1 MANGGRI
8 DYTVGFKAD
17 LSGLNSVRSG
27 LKEIQNLTAQDYM
40 IRFSTTNSLQ
50 QAERELETLKAQVA
64 QIEVAYTKS
73 FDSKLGVLNIQTL
86 DKELNKAGIRSQNL
100 FNTLAKVGQENVF
113 NKMIEQATTA
123 NYKLKQTNDFL
134 EDIGHT
140 ITSTIR
146 WGIASRLMN
155 EMVGSIKGSFG
166 YIKDLDTSLNDIR
179 IVTGKSADEMARFAR
194 ESNRAASKLGQ
205 TTRSYTDAS
214 LIYYQQGLSDAEV
227 QARSETTLKA
237 ANVTGQTGEEV
248 SEQLTAVWN
257 GYKVSAEEAELYVDK
272 LAAVAAT
279 TASDLEELSTGMSKV
294 ASAASL
300 MGVPIDQLNAIL
312 ATTISV
318 TRQAPESIGTA
329 YKTIFARIG
338 DIEAGEGEV
347 TLGQYTSKMKELGFN
362 VLDANQKLRD
372 QGDVITEIGNNW
384 NNLSREQQVALA
396 QTMAGARQYN
406 NLLALF
412 DNWNMYTDA
421 LKTSADAAGTL
432 NKQNETYLE
441 STEAHLNKLTA
452 AQEKFQA
459 LLLDASSISDF
470 SDALSELLNIL
481 SEITDSIGGGKG
493 LLLELGTIFT
503 RVFNKQIA
511 ENLMPFI
518 NNFRNLRLNAEMTA
532 ATLNNIKLLSGLGI
546 KDTTAIS
553 SLEASVTKNA
563 PIMNTAN
570 NETKQQ
576 WIEAEAGRAK
586 AQAEVD
592 AAKLRKTQTTEKMQK
607 YGTELGIDFQGGDS
621 GFSDTASQ
629 NILDKRKE
637 IASDLKAAYKD
648 LNSLIKEN
656 VNLEL
661 KGNQTIEEKIQ
672 DLQTTQDKV
681 KEVAQQLELSH
692 NVDVISDEQ
701 YNDAK
706 KKLEAIESQIGTD
719 RNILTNA
726 QSQKGPAPSGAEKAN
741 AYQQVYK
748 ALGWDKSTPDKTK
761 QLESLI
767 SERGI
772 KLSSKKGYEDQLT
785 QNSQKALKA
794 YGKEMGMSEE
804 QIKKF
809 TQAIQKAIIETEKFA
824 KAQKEAQNYT
834 PMEEEQKAFVAEQ
847 AQKQREKGQGQVDV
861 EETMED
867 IQHLTQTTRQS
878 NEAIRQ
884 SGEAATD
891 AENKVSAYEKV
902 VKELTDDQ
910 RRLVN
915 TQAWVKLASDLT
927 MIASVANNIQALP
940 NIWQNNDISDGEK
953 VLQTITN
960 IGSTLG
966 VALPSI
972 LSNINAIKVA
982 ATGLQASL
990 GVIGLISAAIG
1001 LVVGGIQAVIQW
1013 QENER
1018 KARIE
1023 TNKAIIEENNAR
1035 LQEIDTNTKL
1045 YNSYSALEKNYK
1057 LGNASKQELLN
1068 STDELI
1074 DAYDI
1079 ENGRLL
1085 KMTGNYEAL
1094 AVAIK
1099 KKRLEDA
1106 REKETKTKES
1116 LEAAQD
1122 NLSLSQEASR
1132 EALDTNLYRKT
1143 YLEGNKIIL
1152 TTVDSFDNY
1161 VESPTFSAAN
1171 KQYDI
1176 TSESDIKELK
1186 NLIENEEST
1195 VIRGTGWFKWI
1206 KNFLEKNDLESYQET
1221 VQVAQQATFERS
1233 AYERDLDSATTFSE
1247 YEQKV
1252 EEIRKSMSD
1261 VKDED
1266 FLKYVDE
1273 LGTEFSQLYSA
1284 QQRLL
1289 ADFGTDNTKVQDFI
1303 KGLSAEELGQLITV
1317 GLSGD
1322 ETVEEIK
1329 LILKAVKG
1337 QLSTEDTTITME
1349 VRGDLG
1355 SEKIADANEKLTE
1368 YTKLLD
1374 GIEKRS
1380 LLGQADI
1387 LEDIGTK
1394 QIEKNSDYLKVF
1406 QMSGAEKDELKTS
1419 YQGRIND
1426 IYKDSNLSIYEN
1438 VADKST
1444 EDLYKVMNVNPS
1456 DLKFMPEYVKEIQQA
1471 MNDFGVSVSD
1481 FYDKEGKLKEGI
1493 TQEDIITKLFGGEEK
1508 VAKLKALRQ
1517 QVEAM
1522 RKGID
1527 AVDNALSGKEIQTT
1541 VFDLISEKSDEI
1553 ITKFDIIAQ
1562 MGESMGDG
1570 FVIAA
1575 DKVEEFASK
1584 FPQLLKDYE
1593 VLSDGSIKLSQD
1605 QLQATVGAIHAE
1617 QKAKA
1622 EAQIKEL
1629 DAQIELNEMK
1639 IKMMEEQ
1646 NALTLKFLQGD
1657 MKAEEYKN
1665 EFTATAKRQEGELQ
1679 DKLNEL
1685 GVDSTN
1691 IALDNLGDVGTGVDA
1706 LTEKFIKLSAV
1717 VSAAARGEDASQVA
1731 KEFAD
1736 TVIPDMSSVTKE
1748 FLEGIN
1754 SSVKMEDITKDE
1766 TTKAAY
1772 EQALKSYQLN
1782 LQQINL
1788 LKSETEQLKAQK
1800 VTIESGINASLAA
1813 INENIIDQLDL
1824 LDDVVDRYHDINNQ
1838 LTQIEHIMN
1847 KINNEQ
1853 EKSIGQDYINSL
1865 ASQNKLLDTQI
1876 EKLRQKKDIQ
1886 LAESEELRGKL
1897 ATKGFLFNEDGSMAN
1912 YETALQANI
1921 DLMREAQMS
1930 GDEDM
1935 AEQYEK
1941 QYNKMKEWLDR
1952 YDTLYNDEMPQL
1964 EEDITD
1970 SLNQKI
1976 ENNIKKFNYQ
1986 LELHVDLKELRKE
1999 FADFQKEL
2007 LNDKDYT
2014 GNLQI
2019 QANYLTNPDTLNLL
2033 GEQSQH
2039 VQDIMAE
2046 IQKIEKGQ
2054 ESSIFGDN
2062 LAAAYEELKTATK
2075 NLEDGTTEVKQAFDE
2090 ALDTYLSMI
2099 DLTSEA
2105 MNEEKNLYNKIDEL
2119 LTSRKNV
2126 ISLVYG
2132 EESYKDFEMYY
2143 ELQRKNNLESLNA
2156 AKESVNYWASVI
2168 AKEEKGSEA
2177 WLKAKDNW
2185 QEAVST
2191 LNSEIEQSITNL
2203 KEGYN
2208 NAIQSIFQEVN
2219 NQISDGKGLD
2229 NLKYEWDYVL
2239 EQSERYLDNVDKS
2252 YEISKLNSSINKQ
2265 LSNTT
2270 SASTR
2275 QRLLD
2280 FQKKELD
2287 YLEKK
2292 DQLSQYDIDR
2302 SNKKLE
2308 ILQAQIALED
2318 AQNNKSQMRLRR
2330 DSQGNYSYQYVADTS
2345 AVDDAKEK
2353 LDAVIHDLYTLDKDR
2368 LKNTT
2373 QEWYNVWTSMQE
2385 ELNEAT
2391 QKYTGEA
2398 LEERTKQIQEKYKD
2412 ILNGLNNDVTVSL
2425 NNLNQSSLISLAE
2438 TQQQAKISTKL
2449 LVDYLTGS
2457 EGSGKLEKSFKDALS
2472 NIGVKEQEILP
2483 PIANTDLPAVAG
2495 AAGRT
2500 ESALNKMF
2508 DEVNRESAKF
2518 QSNLNAIETAS
2529 GESFSNYITNVGTAY
2544 NKTKNLVN
2552 KQKELITQYKEK
2564 LGIGKN
2570 LLDSLDSVKNKFNNM
2585 KTSITNVLTEAN
2597 KLFGKTYG
2605 VDLDTSGFTTAVDNI
2620 IAQIGR
2626 ITTALGKIDYSKL
2639 GKGGITS
2646 SSNTSAKDNL
2656 PKNAVSFQTSMYTY
2670 GSQLNSSGT
2679 QWSNKQD
2686 NDEILRAA
2694 MRGVTYLDLDKK
2706 YTGYKNQEDYYN
2718 LYDIE
2723 GNIIDRLH
2731 LREKTRSGKRN
2742 KATVWK
2748 TPYSNDLTQLEVPS
2762 GSKVLYNPNAITADN
2777 KTYYQIWY
2785 KKGDGYLTGYV
2796 GASAFDRFDTGGY
2809 TGNWNSK
2816 EGRMAMLHEKEL
2828 VLNAKDTKN
2837 ILAAVN
2843 SVRTMQSIITSL
2855 DLNALA
2861 VKKQMISNL
2870 TAPIIAKEGL
2880 TNNNLDQNVQIEANF
2895 PNVRDARQIEE
2906 AFDNLV
2912 NMASQYAN
2920 KQTR

>member
-1 MANGGRI
+1 
-8 DYTVGFKAD
+8 
-17 LSGLNSVRSG
+17 
-27 LKEIQNLTAQDYM
+27 
-40 IRFSTTNSLQ
+40 
-50 QAERELETLKAQVA
+50 
-64 QIEVAYTKS
+64 
-73 FDSKLGVLNIQTL
+73 
-86 DKELNKAGIRSQNL
+86 
-100 FNTLAKVGQENVF
+100 
-113 NKMIEQATTA
+113 
-123 NYKLKQTNDFL
+123 
-134 EDIGHT
+134 
-140 ITSTIR
+140 
-146 WGIASRLMN
+146 
-155 EMVGSIKGSFG
+155 
-166 YIKDLDTSLNDIR
+166 
-179 IVTGKSADEMARFAR
+179 
-194 ESNRAASKLGQ
+194 
-205 TTRSYTDAS
+205 
-214 LIYYQQGLSDAEV
+214 
-227 QARSETTLKA
+227 
-237 ANVTGQTGEEV
+237 
-248 SEQLTAVWN
+248 
-257 GYKVSAEEAELYVDK
+257 
-272 LAAVAAT
+272 
-279 TASDLEELSTGMSKV
+279 MSKV
-294 ASAASL
+294 ASAASV
-300 MGVPIDQLNAIL
+300 MGVPIDQLNAML

-372 QGDVITEIGNNW
+372 QGDVITEIGNKW
-384 NNLSREQQVALA
+384 NTLSREQQVALT

-406 NLLALF
+406 SLLALF
-412 DNWNMYTDA
+412 DNWDMYTNA

-432 NKQNETYLE
+432 NKQNETYLQ
-441 STEAHLNKLTA
+441 STESHLNELTA
-452 AQEKFQA
+452 AQERFQSTILDSDSINTFADA
-459 LLLDASSISDF
+459 LKDLTDLASSFIEAIGGGSGVLLNFGSILTRVF
-470 SDALSELLNIL
+470 SKQIAREALPAVRGIIAPFQNKKQIDNTLNIL
-481 SEITDSIGGGKG
+481 QNLKEVKDFGSEKAVAELRAKVEKDAKLFKFMTAEQQKQYYENLANYSDQRVKAEASDKRTAEARTKMSKYANYLSSKGKLAIDTEQYQEILSSDSVNFRDTDSRRILEARKATAADLKGQTKILDDAWKQLKTMKDPGDVQAQIEIIITEAKKLSGIVEDAEQLDIITDTSKEKQLKNINEILQAVQNLKDQLNSVPRYKDESQGQIDERKK
-493 LLLELGTIFT
+493 LEEQKSEH
-503 RVFNKQIA
+503 KQIKTGLQ
-511 ENLMPFI
+511 ED
-518 NNFRNLRLNAEMTA
+518 
-532 ATLNNIKLLSGLGI
+532 LNNINEQVKY
-546 KDTTAIS
+546 
-553 SLEASVTKNA
+553 LETKNKEFSDKKDGQGKS
-563 PIMNTAN
+563 NFDRTVEQRTA
-570 NETKQQ
+570 ELIQKEKEKLPEGSKLSTQKKQ
-576 WIEAEAGRAK
+576 E
-586 AQAEVD
+586 
-592 AAKLRKTQTTEKMQK
+592 LKTQAIISARKDQEATEKMLAEYKEKQSKLNQK
-607 YGTELGIDFQGGDS
+607 IIQENKEIEEIDNKIEETKKGTVRNQEEVNQELDETLQKERENLNNASLFYNVGEAGDAVGNTQSSNTNIVQQGGENV
-621 GFSDTASQ
+621 GSQ
-629 NILDKRKE
+629 NSRDDN
-637 IASDLKAAYKD
+637 SDDLLVTQARAEAAATAV
-648 LNSLIKEN
+648 
-656 VNLEL
+656 VNL
-661 KGNQTIEEKIQ
+661 
-672 DLQTTQDKV
+672 
-681 KEVAQQLELSH
+681 S
-692 NVDVISDEQ
+692 
-701 YNDAK
+701 
-706 KKLEAIESQIGTD
+706 SQIM
-719 RNILTNA
+719 
-726 QSQKGPAPSGAEKAN
+726 
-741 AYQQVYK
+741 
-748 ALGWDKSTPDKTK
+748 
-761 QLESLI
+761 
-767 SERGI
+767 
-772 KLSSKKGYEDQLT
+772 
-785 QNSQKALKA
+785 
-794 YGKEMGMSEE
+794 EMGS
-804 QIKKF
+804 
-809 TQAIQKAIIETEKFA
+809 II
-824 KAQKEAQNYT
+824 
-834 PMEEEQKAFVAEQ
+834 
-847 AQKQREKGQGQVDV
+847 
-861 EETMED
+861 
-867 IQHLTQTTRQS
+867 
-878 NEAIRQ
+878 
-884 SGEAATD
+884 
-891 AENKVSAYEKV
+891 
-902 VKELTDDQ
+902 
-910 RRLVN
+910 
-915 TQAWVKLASDLT
+915 
-927 MIASVANNIQALP
+927 NNIQALP
-940 NIWQNNDISDGEK
+940 NIWQNNEIDTGEK
-953 VLQTITN
+953 VGQTISNLAMT
-960 IGSTLG
+960 I
-966 VALPSI
+966 LPGAV
-972 LSNINAIKVA
+972 NAFYSLATA
-982 ATGLQASL
+982 ATAAQTAMGII
-990 GVIGLISAAIG
+990 GVITMAIGAVVGVISA
-1001 LVVGGIQAVIQW
+1001 VVQA

-1023 TNKAIIEENNAR
+1023 ANKAIIEENNAR

-1045 YNSYSALEKNYK
+1045 YNSYLEMEKKYK
-1057 LGNASKQELLN
+1057 QGSIGKQELLD

-1074 DAYDI
+1074 SAYDI
-1079 ENGRLL
+1079 ENGKLL

-1094 AVAIK
+1094 TAAIK

-1106 REKETKTKES
+1106 RDKEAKAKES
-1116 LEAAQD
+1116 LK
-1122 NLSLSQEASR
+1122 ASVS
-1132 EALDTNLYRKT
+1132 
-1143 YLEGNKIIL
+1143 I
-1152 TTVDSFDNY
+1152 
-1161 VESPTFSAAN
+1161 AN
-1171 KQYDI
+1171 EK
-1176 TSESDIKELK
+1176 LK
-1186 NLIENEEST
+1186 NLGNNGTGIFSYVTGTNEENQPNEERTNKIKSILDEYNINYDENEDPYGDTTRKRIQLDSSYSSFQNLST
-1195 VIRGTGWFKWI
+1195 EQLVDVKNALTDLLDEGLYTEANANFI
-1206 KNFLEKNDLESYQET
+1206 KSSLDSLDAYIKSEDFSKRQELELQT
-1221 VQVAQQATFERS
+1221 RQATFDRT
-1233 AYERDLDSATTFSE
+1233 AYEKDLDSATTFSE

-1289 ADFGTDNTKVQDFI
+1289 ANFSPNNKEVQDFI
-1303 KGLSAEELGQLITV
+1303 KGLSAEELGQLVTV

-1349 VRGDLG
+1349 VRGDLD

-1419 YQGRIND
+1419 YQGRIYD
-1426 IYKDSNLSIYEN
+1426 IYQNSNLRAYEN
-1438 VADKST
+1438 LSNPNIDIKELHRAMTFDKNTINSG
-1444 EDLYKVMNVNPS
+1444 EESEFWNNYAKD
-1456 DLKFMPEYVKEIQQA
+1456 IQAA
-1471 MNDFGVSVSD
+1471 MSAAGKSVSD
-1481 FYDKEGKLKEGI
+1481 FYDEAGNLKEGI
-1493 TQEDIITKLFGGEEK
+1493 TQENIIEQIFKDEDI
-1508 VAKLKALRQ
+1508 AKLKALRQ

-1522 RKGID
+1522 RKGI
-1527 AVDNALSGKEIQTT
+1527 AAIDNTLSGKEIQTT

-1553 ITKFDIIAQ
+1553 ITKFDIITQ

-1584 FPQLLKDYE
+1584 FPELLKDYE
-1593 VLSDGSIKLSQD
+1593 VLSDGSIKLSQE

-1629 DAQIELNEMK
+1629 DTQIELNEMK

-1646 NALTLKFLQGD
+1646 NALTLKFLQGEMEAD
-1657 MKAEEYKN
+1657 EYKN
-1665 EFTATAKRQEGELQ
+1665 KFTATAKRQEGELQ
-1679 DKLNEL
+1679 DKLNKL

-1691 IALDNLGDVGTGVDA
+1691 TGLDNLSDVGIGVDA
-1706 LTEKFIKLSAV
+1706 LTKKFIKLSAV
-1717 VSAAARGEDASQVA
+1717 ISAAARGEDASQVA

-1736 TVIPDMSSVTKE
+1736 TVIPDMASVTKE

-1754 SSVKMEDITKDE
+1754 SSKTMEDITSDE
-1766 TTKAAY
+1766 ETKAAY
-1772 EQALKSYQLN
+1772 DQALKSYQLN
-1782 LQQINL
+1782 LDQINL

-1813 INENIIDQLDL
+1813 VNDNLVDQLDL

-1847 KINNEQ
+1847 KINDEQ
-1853 EKSIGQDYINSL
+1853 EKSIGQDYINNL

-1886 LAESEELRGKL
+1886 LAEVEELRGKL

-1912 YETALQANI
+1912 YEAALQANI
-1921 DLMREAQMS
+1921 DLIREAQMS

-1941 QYNKMKEWLDR
+1941 QYNQMKEWLDR

-2007 LNDKDYT
+2007 LDDKDYT

-2046 IQKIEKGQ
+2046 IQKMENGQ

-2075 NLEDGTTEVKQAFDE
+2075 NLEDGTTDVKQAFDE
-2090 ALDTYLSMI
+2090 ALNTYLSMI

-2105 MNEEKNLYNKIDEL
+2105 MNEEKNLYDKIDEL

-2156 AKESVNYWASVI
+2156 AKESVNYWASVMD
-2168 AKEEKGSEA
+2168 KEEKGSEA

-2219 NQISDGKGLD
+2219 NQISNGKGLD

-2353 LDAVIHDLYTLDKDR
+2353 LDAAIHDLYTLDKDR

-2373 QEWYNVWTSMQE
+2373 QEWYNAWISMQE

-2398 LEERTKQIQEKYKD
+2398 LKERTKQIQEKYKD
-2412 ILNGLNNDVTVSL
+2412 ILDGLNNDVTVSL
-2425 NNLNQSSLISLAE
+2425 TNLNQSSLVSLAE
-2438 TQQQAKISTKL
+2438 TQQQAKISTKS

-2529 GESFSNYITNVGTAY
+2529 GESFSSYITNAGTAY
-2544 NKTKNLVN
+2544 NRTKNLVN
-2552 KQKELITQYKEK
+2552 EQKELITQYKEK

-2570 LLDSLDSVKNKFNNM
+2570 LLNSLDSVKNKFDSM

-2597 KLFGKTYG
+2597 KLFGNTYG
-2605 VDLDTSGFTTAVDNI
+2605 IDLDTSGFTTAVDNI

-2639 GKGGITS
+2639 TNGGTGGITS
-2646 SSNTSAKDNL
+2646 GSGTSAKNNKL
-2656 PKNAVSFQTSMYTY
+2656 PKNSVFFETSIFTH
-2670 GSQLNSSGT
+2670 GNKLNYSGT
-2679 QWSNKQD
+2679 QWNTQEN
-2686 NDEILRAA
+2686 NDEIIANLS
-2694 MRGVTYLDLDKK
+2694 GTYLDLDKK
-2706 YTGYKNQEDYYN
+2706 YTGYKNEQDYYN
-2718 LYDIE
+2718 LYDSR
-2723 GNIIDRLH
+2723 GNIINRLH
-2731 LREKTRSGKRN
+2731 LKETKRSGN
-2742 KATVWK
+2742 AIVWR
-2748 TPYSNDLTQLEVPS
+2748 TPYPEDDDQIAIPKGT
-2762 GSKVLYNPNAITADN
+2762 KVLYSSYTIPYGNVNYN
-2777 KTYYQIWY
+2777 QIWY
-2785 KKGDGYLTGYV
+2785 KKGDNYLTGYV
-2796 GASAFDRFDTGGY
+2796 KEPEMYRFDTGGY

-2843 SVRTMQSIITSL
+2843 SVRAMQNIITSL

-2880 TNNNLDQNVQIEANF
+2880 TNDNLNQNVQIEANF

>member
-1 MANGGRI
+1 
-8 DYTVGFKAD
+8 
-17 LSGLNSVRSG
+17 
-27 LKEIQNLTAQDYM
+27 
-40 IRFSTTNSLQ
+40 
-50 QAERELETLKAQVA
+50 
-64 QIEVAYTKS
+64 
-73 FDSKLGVLNIQTL
+73 
-86 DKELNKAGIRSQNL
+86 
-100 FNTLAKVGQENVF
+100 
-113 NKMIEQATTA
+113 
-123 NYKLKQTNDFL
+123 
-134 EDIGHT
+134 
-140 ITSTIR
+140 
-146 WGIASRLMN
+146 
-155 EMVGSIKGSFG
+155 
-166 YIKDLDTSLNDIR
+166 
-179 IVTGKSADEMARFAR
+179 
-194 ESNRAASKLGQ
+194 
-205 TTRSYTDAS
+205 
-214 LIYYQQGLSDAEV
+214 
-227 QARSETTLKA
+227 
-237 ANVTGQTGEEV
+237 
-248 SEQLTAVWN
+248 
-257 GYKVSAEEAELYVDK
+257 
-272 LAAVAAT
+272 
-279 TASDLEELSTGMSKV
+279 MSKV
-294 ASAASL
+294 ASAASV
-300 MGVPIDQLNAIL
+300 MGVPIDQLNAML

-452 AQEKFQA
+452 AQEKFQSS
-459 LLLDASSISDF
+459 LLDASTISDF
-470 SDALSELLNIL
+470 SDVLSELLNIL

-493 LLLELGTIFT
+493 LLLELGAIFT

-592 AAKLRKTQTTEKMQK
+592 AARLRKTQTTEKMQK

-621 GFSDTASQ
+621 GFSDQASQ
-629 NILDKRKE
+629 DILKKRSE
-637 IASDLKAAYKD
+637 LASNLKSAYKD
-648 LNSLIKEN
+648 LNAMVTEN

-672 DLQTTQDKV
+672 DLQTTKDKV
-681 KEVAQQLELSH
+681 NDVAQQLELCH

-701 YNDAK
+701 YNDAIR
-706 KKLEAIESQIGTD
+706 KLEVINDQIGT
-719 RNILTNA
+719 NNSILSNA
-726 QSQKGPAPSGAEKAN
+726 SKQKGPTPSGAEKAN

-767 SERGI
+767 SEKGI

-785 QNSQKALKA
+785 QKSQQALKA
-794 YGKEMGMSEE
+794 YGKEVGMSEE

-809 TQAIQKAIIETEKFA
+809 TQAITKAIIETEKFA

-834 PMEEEQKAFVAEQ
+834 PTEEEQKAFVAEQ
-847 AQKQREKGQGQVDV
+847 AQAQRDRGQGQPDV

-867 IQHLTQTTRQS
+867 IKGVTQATRQS

-884 SGEAATD
+884 SGEEATD
-891 AENKVSAYEKV
+891 AKNKVSAYEKV

-915 TQAWVKLASDLT
+915 TQAWVKMASDLT
-927 MIASVANNIQALP
+927 MIASIANNIQALP

-972 LSNINAIKVA
+972 ISNINAVRAA

-990 GVIGLISAAIG
+990 GVIGLVSAAIG

-1023 TNKAIIEENNAR
+1023 TNKAIIEENDAR

-1045 YNSYSALEKNYK
+1045 YNSYSELAKSYK
-1057 LGNASKQELLN
+1057 LGSISKQELLN
-1068 STDELI
+1068 STDDLI
-1074 DAYDI
+1074 SAYDI
-1079 ENGRLL
+1079 ENGKLL
-1085 KMTGNYEAL
+1085 QLTGNYQLLAEA
-1094 AVAIK
+1094 I
-1099 KKRLEDA
+1099 REG
-1106 REKETKTKES
+1106 RIESEKESIQLAEENRQKSFENLQSSFNRTDSTYAVTKGSLDFFGLGNVAKTINDIAKLFGGGAVDNIIKIDEQGISHYQTIDEAIGPWQFTTEYEDKNLDITDQEEIKNFIKEH
-1116 LEAAQD
+1116 
-1122 NLSLSQEASR
+1122 
-1132 EALDTNLYRKT
+1132 
-1143 YLEGNKIIL
+1143 EGNKIFQPYIDWLNDLMSSEDYSTLINSIEAKRQSEFNEAFLEQKADTAETYQDFKEIL
-1152 TTVDSFDNY
+1152 DNMSQQFENDKDFLKRVREIGSEYGARYSAEQSLLKQMTTEQKEEIETFVEQLSSEDLGILMEIGINPRDSAETLEMQIKAAKKLINPDDLSIMLDVRSNIGTDKISDSVKEQYSEYDDLFQNFAEQSILRQTDTLEKIGQYQLDNSQHY
-1161 VESPTFSAAN
+1161 LDAIFNPELVE
-1171 KQYDI
+1171 KQISEYNNRLQELI
-1176 TSESDIKELK
+1176 TSEGGRLAQSYDYWQQKYQNKDIKKSDIEQY
-1186 NLIENEEST
+1186 
-1195 VIRGTGWFKWI
+1195 RGPI
-1206 KNFLEKNDLESYQET
+1206 K
-1221 VQVAQQATFERS
+1221 
-1233 AYERDLDSATTFSE
+1233 
-1247 YEQKV
+1247 
-1252 EEIRKSMSD
+1252 
-1261 VKDED
+1261 
-1266 FLKYVDE
+1266 
-1273 LGTEFSQLYSA
+1273 
-1284 QQRLL
+1284 
-1289 ADFGTDNTKVQDFI
+1289 ADKT
-1303 KGLSAEELGQLITV
+1303 
-1317 GLSGD
+1317 
-1322 ETVEEIK
+1322 
-1329 LILKAVKG
+1329 
-1337 QLSTEDTTITME
+1337 
-1349 VRGDLG
+1349 
-1355 SEKIADANEKLTE
+1355 
-1368 YTKLLD
+1368 
-1374 GIEKRS
+1374 
-1380 LLGQADI
+1380 DI
-1387 LEDIGTK
+1387 LEKYFDAATGL
-1394 QIEKNSDYLKVF
+1394 LKE
-1406 QMSGAEKDELKTS
+1406 QYTS
-1419 YQGRIND
+1419 
-1426 IYKDSNLSIYEN
+1426 
-1438 VADKST
+1438 
-1444 EDLYKVMNVNPS
+1444 EDLTT
-1456 DLKFMPEYVKEIQQA
+1456 A
-1471 MNDFGVSVSD
+1471 
-1481 FYDKEGKLKEGI
+1481 
-1493 TQEDIITKLFGGEEK
+1493 LFGGEEGIEEIK
-1508 VAKLKALRQ
+1508 IYTNQINNLETAVTKLKEGFSTLEIDNIISDQLKESTSQIIQ
-1517 QVEAM
+1517 QFEN
-1522 RKGID
+1522 IP
-1527 AVDNALSGKEIQTT
+1527 
-1541 VFDLISEKSDEI
+1541 
-1553 ITKFDIIAQ
+1553 DI
-1562 MGESMGDG
+1562 GSMLGDG
-1570 FVIAA
+1570 FVVAA

-1584 FPQLLKDYE
+1584 FPELLKDYE
-1593 VLSDGSIKLSQD
+1593 VLSDGSIKLSQE
-1605 QLQATVGAIHAE
+1605 QLQTTIGTIHGE
-1617 QKAKA
+1617 QKARA
-1622 EAQIKEL
+1622 EAQIANLKQQKEIAEMRIEYL
-1629 DAQIELNEMK
+1629 EKQKEATLAFLRGESTAQEYED
-1639 IKMMEEQ
+1639 
-1646 NALTLKFLQGD
+1646 TLKKNGSELEANLSNWALKNNLTNIKTGLEAQGD
-1657 MKAEEYKN
+1657 AAKKVTGNINEVGQAYSKLGSFAQAALSGKDPGEWSNELTDTIVAKSDVITDDFLATLGVYKTAEEYLNNKDGL
-1665 EFTATAKRQEGELQ
+1665 A
-1679 DKLNEL
+1679 DKKQQAYNYLKTVNTE
-1685 GVDSTN
+1685 
-1691 IALDNLGDVGTGVDA
+1691 IDNLKNNI
-1706 LTEKFIKLSAV
+1706 EEWNKEIV
-1717 VSAAARGEDASQVA
+1717 V
-1731 KEFAD
+1731 
-1736 TVIPDMSSVTKE
+1736 
-1748 FLEGIN
+1748 LESGIN
-1754 SSVKMEDITKDE
+1754 SSLD
-1766 TTKAAY
+1766 
-1772 EQALKSYQLN
+1772 S
-1782 LQQINL
+1782 
-1788 LKSETEQLKAQK
+1788 
-1800 VTIESGINASLAA
+1800 

-1838 LTQIEHIMN
+1838 LTEIEHIMN

-1853 EKSIGQDYINSL
+1853 EKSIGQDYINNL

-1886 LAESEELRGKL
+1886 LAEAEELRGKL

-1921 DLMREAQMS
+1921 DLMQEAQMS

-1941 QYNKMKEWLDR
+1941 QYNKMKEWLER

-2007 LNDKDYT
+2007 LDDKDYT

-2046 IQKIEKGQ
+2046 IQKMENGQ

-2075 NLEDGTTEVKQAFDE
+2075 NLEDGTIDVKQAFDE
-2090 ALDTYLSMI
+2090 ALDTYLNMI

-2105 MNEEKNLYNKIDEL
+2105 MNEEKNLYDKIDEL

-2156 AKESVNYWASVI
+2156 ARKSANYWSSVMD
-2168 AKEEKGSEA
+2168 KEEEGSEA
-2177 WLKAKDNW
+2177 WLKAKNNW

-2191 LNSEIEQSITNL
+2191 LNSEIEQNITNL

-2219 NQISDGKGLD
+2219 NQISGGKGLD

-2265 LSNTT
+2265 LNNTT

-2330 DSQGNYSYQYVADTS
+2330 DSQGNYSYQYVADTT
-2345 AVDDAKEK
+2345 AVDDAKDK
-2353 LDAVIHDLYTLDKDR
+2353 LDAAIHDLYNLDKDR

-2373 QEWYNVWTSMQE
+2373 QEWYNAWTSMQE

-2412 ILNGLNNDVTVSL
+2412 VLDGLSNDVNVSL
-2425 NNLNQSSLISLAE
+2425 TNLNQSSLVSLAE
-2438 TQQQAKISTKL
+2438 AQQQAKISTKS

-2472 NIGVKEQEILP
+2472 HIGIKEQEILP

-2529 GESFSNYITNVGTAY
+2529 GESFSNYINNAGTAY

-2570 LLDSLDSVKNKFNNM
+2570 LLNSLDSVKNKFDSM

-2605 VDLDTSGFTTAVDNI
+2605 IDLDTSGFTTAVDNI

-2626 ITTALGKIDYSKL
+2626 ITTALSKIDYSKL
-2639 GKGGITS
+2639 TNGGTGGITS
-2646 SSNTSAKDNL
+2646 GSGTSAKNNKL
-2656 PKNAVSFQTSMYTY
+2656 PKNSVFFETSIFTH
-2670 GSQLNSSGT
+2670 GNKLNYSGT
-2679 QWSNKQD
+2679 QWDTQEN
-2686 NDEILRAA
+2686 NDEIIANLS
-2694 MRGVTYLDLDKK
+2694 GTYLDLDKK
-2706 YTGYKNQEDYYN
+2706 YTGYKNEQDYYN
-2718 LYDIE
+2718 LYDSR
-2723 GNIIDRLH
+2723 GNIINRLH
-2731 LREKTRSGKRN
+2731 LKETKRSGN
-2742 KATVWK
+2742 AIVWR
-2748 TPYSNDLTQLEVPS
+2748 TPYPDDDDKIAIPKETP
-2762 GSKVLYNPNAITADN
+2762 VLYSSYTIPYGDVSYN
-2777 KTYYQIWY
+2777 QIWY
-2785 KKGDGYLTGYV
+2785 KKGDNYLTGYV
-2796 GASAFDRFDTGGY
+2796 KESEMYRFDTGGY

-2843 SVRTMQSIITSL
+2843 SVRAMQSIITSL

-2870 TAPIIAKEGL
+2870 TTPIIAKEGL
-2880 TNNNLDQNVQIEANF
+2880 TNNNLNQNVQIEANF